1 MAVTS
6 AYIHIPFCRQICFYC
21 DFNKFLIDR
30 QPVDQYLDALEQ
42 EIRQANISEPLDSI
56 YIGGGTPTALNEAQV
71 KKMLDIVDRLV
82 PLAES
87 AEYTVEVNPGEITME
102 KLTAMK
108 NSGVNRL
115 SIGVQSF
122 ETRLLE
128 AIGRGH
134 GRDDAVE
141 AVKLAER
148 AGFDNYSIDLMF
160 GLPGQTMAD
169 FQASLDMAVS
179 LKVPHISA
187 YSLKIEEKTMF
198 HNWYK
203 QGRLTPFPEDTE
215 ADMYELL
222 LDYGSRNGL
231 YPYEISNLAAVG
243 YESFHNCVYWKNEE
257 YYGFGAGAH
266 GYVDGM
272 RYANIAPL
280 THYIKAV
287 EQGNTVVKE
296 EINVSSAEKM
306 EEEMFLG
313 LRMYAGVDKSRF
325 KERYGM
331 EYKEVFAAAVPDLLK
346 NGLIEDDGEKVKLT
360 PRGRLLG
367 NEVFEKFLLE
377 KEDAS

>member
-82 PLAES
+82 PLAEG

>member
-82 PLAES
+82 PLAEG

-102 KLTAMK
+102 KLAAMK

-128 AIGRGH
+128 VIGRGH

-179 LKVPHISA
+179 LNVPHISA

-231 YPYEISNLAAVG
+231 YPYEISNLAAAG

-280 THYIKAV
+280 THYIKAL

-296 EINVSSAEKM
+296 EMNVSSAEKM

-331 EYKEVFAAAVPDLLK
+331 EYKEVFASTVPDLLE

-377 KEDAS
+377 KDDAS

>member
-30 QPVDQYLDALEQ
+30 QPVDQYLNALEE
-42 EIRQANISEPLDSI
+42 EIRQANIRKPLDSI

-82 PLAES
+82 PLAEG

-108 NSGVNRL
+108 NRGVNRL

-179 LKVPHISA
+179 LNVPHISA

-231 YPYEISNLAAVG
+231 YPYEISNLAAAG

-266 GYVDGM
+266 GYVDGT

-296 EINVSSAEKM
+296 EMNVSSAEKM

-331 EYKEVFAAAVPDLLK
+331 EYKEVFASAVPDLLE

-377 KEDAS
+377 KDDAS